1 MGVFSS
7 NKQPAEERIE
17 NVESNGSHEKAPR
30 KRGCV
35 GFMKKWWWAILIVAL
50 LIIFVVLMIM

>member
-1 MGVFSS
+1 MGVFNEDS
-7 NKQPAEERIE
+7 KDQVEY
-17 NVESNGSHEKAPR
+17 VESNDSHEEAPR

-35 GFMKKWWWAILIVAL
+35 GFMKKWWWAILIVSL

>member
-1 MGVFSS
+1 MGVF
-7 NKQPAEERIE
+7 NKSANPQVEH
-17 NVESNGSHEKAPR
+17 VESNGSLEKAPR

-35 GFMKKWWWAILIVAL
+35 GFMKKWWWAILIAVL